1 MAPYAFH
8 IRWTTPIRPAR
19 ERLYYP
25 TQGCLSYG
33 ANRPTKNSP
42 SKANK
47 KVWRVKSPNAEIS
60 ECDKQKEIKKPVVG
74 NLATSNGDIVIVQ
87 QGSMVDDHE
96 ASTSKAK
103 PRDPKYTQP
112 KWCLPGLTKTMKR
125 RL

>member
-1 MAPYAFH
+1 MVPYAFH
-8 IRWTTPIRPAR
+8 MGWTTPRRPAR

-25 TQGCLSYG
+25 TQGHLSYG

-60 ECDKQKEIKKPVVG
+60 ECDKQKEIKKAVVG

-112 KWCLPGLTKTMKR
+112 K
-125 RL
+125 

>member
-8 IRWTTPIRPAR
+8 MGWATLRRPAR

-25 TQGCLSYG
+25 TQGRLSHG
-33 ANRPTKNSP
+33 ANRPTKISP

-47 KVWRVKSPNAEIS
+47 KVWRVKLPNAEIS

-87 QGSMVDDHE
+87 
-96 ASTSKAK
+96 
-103 PRDPKYTQP
+103 
-112 KWCLPGLTKTMKR
+112 
-125 RL
+125 